1 MEDQNQR
8 RLVEVKKSTDAPKQ
22 DGEHNNITVK
32 TTDDHRILIE

>member
-8 RLVEVKKSTDAPKQ
+8 RIVEVKKSTDAPKQ
-22 DGEHNNITVK
+22 NGKHNNTIVK